1 MLQICSGKLFQEDV
15 EYKNQLR
22 GIIYTNLRF
31 DRESAINTD
40 AGSLLP
46 TSYLG
51 SSNTLIYELEEL
63 IESSGHGAQPGVLIS
78 HGVDPYLLDFS
89 AVLSFAL
96 NCTASVDNTLT
107 DRLLSDKRG
116 VSTFSTPKKMVK
128 RVFDREIYCTE
139 SDEKL
144 LIDFTKQLIGLE
156 RRTYLGVMRAIR
168 TYVTGMHRISDDFV
182 LAYTLLVAS
191 IESLTQDFDGHKPS
205 WLDYDQRKRGLIDS
219 ALSEASNETAEKVR
233 STLLD
238 IEHTALSR
246 RFKEFSLKYIKPSF
260 YREEVQ
266 DIPNPITSVDL
277 PKALNFAYQARS
289 QYIHNL
295 KELPRQLTL
304 VNHHTDTYRI
314 GNQTLLT
321 IQGLSRLARHV
332 ITEFI
337 MQQTTVKHENYDY
350 LYERAGVTSFR
361 SDPRYW
367 VGIPTI
373 DSNSG
378 SKKLEGFLSQLAS
391 QMAGV
396 SNSMVTDLT
405 DLLTVLESN
414 VDRLKKGDKLPYIAL
429 YFIFNHLVPEN
440 QKMTNADKFILRFR
454 KELFNPT
461 PEALI
466 FNLLCKSTANW
477 NIEVHYECLKTYFK
491 ERDNKLKFRI
501 PKLFEAGLILLLA
514 ERYRLEGNL
523 SKTRDLIAM
532 AVENYPD
539 HVKLRQFEIDF
550 SLNSQSIE
558 WMSILLSSQDENSV
572 I

>member
-116 VSTFSTPKKMVK
+116 VSTFSTPKKMVR

-246 RFKEFSLKYIKPSF
+246 RFKDFSLKYIKPSF

-373 DSNSG
+373 DANSG

-429 YFIFNHLVPEN
+429 YLIFNHLVPEN

-466 FNLLCKSTANW
+466 FNLLCKPTANW

>member
-1 MLQICSGKLFQEDV
+1 MLQICSGKLFQRDV
-15 EYKNQLR
+15 EYKNYLR

-31 DRESAINTD
+31 DRDITIDTA

-51 SSNTLIYELEEL
+51 KSNSVIYELEEL
-63 IESSGHGAQPGVLIS
+63 IESSGQGAQPGVLIS
-78 HGVDPYLLDFS
+78 HGIDPYLLDFS

-96 NCTASVDNTLT
+96 NCTASVDHTLT
-107 DRLLSDKRG
+107 DRLLSNKRG
-116 VSTFSTPKKMVK
+116 VSTFSTPKKMVR
-128 RVFDREIYCTE
+128 RVFDEEIYCTE

-144 LIDFTKQLIGLE
+144 LIDFTKHLIGLE

-205 WLDYDQRKRGLIDS
+205 WSDYDQRKRILIDS
-219 ALSEASNETAEKVR
+219 ALSEASNETSEKVR
-233 STLLD
+233 NTLLD

-246 RFKEFSLKYIKPSF
+246 RFKDFSLKYIKPSF

-266 DIPNPITSVDL
+266 DILNPITSVDL
-277 PKALNFAYQARS
+277 PKALSFAYQARS

-295 KELPRQLTL
+295 KELPKQLTL
-304 VNHHTDTYRI
+304 VHHTDTYRI
-314 GNQTLLT
+314 DNQTLLT

-337 MQQTTVKHENYDY
+337 MQQATVKHEDYDY
-350 LYERAGVTSFR
+350 LYERAGITSFR
-361 SDPRYW
+361 TDPRYW
-367 VGIPTI
+367 VGIPNI
-373 DSNSG
+373 HPNSG
-378 SKKLEGFLSQLAS
+378 SRKLEGFLAQLAS

-405 DLLTVLESN
+405 ELLTELESSI
-414 VDRLKKGDKLPYIAL
+414 DGLRKGDKLPYIAL
-429 YFIFNHLVPEN
+429 YLIFNQLVPEN
-440 QKMTNADKFILRFR
+440 QKMTNADNFILRFG
-454 KELFNPT
+454 KELTTPT

-466 FNLLCKSTANW
+466 FNLLSKGTTNW
-477 NIEVHYECLKTYFK
+477 DIEAHYEGLKTYFK
-491 ERDNKLKFRI
+491 QRDNKLKFRI

-514 ERYRLEGNL
+514 ERYRLDGNL
-523 SKTRDLIAM
+523 SKTKKLIAM

-539 HVKLRQFEIDF
+539 HIELRRFEIDF

-558 WMSILLSSQDENSV
+558 WTIILLPPQDEASV
-572 I
+572 V

>member
-15 EYKNQLR
+15 EYKNYLR

-31 DRESAINTD
+31 DQEITIDTA

-51 SSNTLIYELEEL
+51 KSNSVIYELEEL
-63 IESSGHGAQPGVLIS
+63 IESSGQGAQPGMLLS

-96 NCTASVDNTLT
+96 NCTATVDHTLT
-107 DRLLSDKRG
+107 DRLLSNKRG
-116 VSTFSTPKKMVK
+116 VSTFSTPNKMVR
-128 RVFDREIYCTE
+128 RVFDEEIYCTE

-144 LIDFTKQLIGLE
+144 LIDFTKHLIGLE

-168 TYVTGMHRISDDFV
+168 TYVTGMHRVSDDFV

-205 WLDYDQRKRGLIDS
+205 WSDYDQRKRILIDS

-246 RFKEFSLKYIKPSF
+246 RFKDFSLKYIKPSF

-266 DIPNPITSVDL
+266 DILNPITSVDL
-277 PKALNFAYQARS
+277 PKALKFAYQARS

-304 VNHHTDTYRI
+304 ARHTDTYRI
-314 GNQTLLT
+314 DNQTLLT

-337 MQQTTVKHENYDY
+337 MQQATVKHEDYDY
-350 LYERAGVTSFR
+350 LYERAGITR
-361 SDPRYW
+361 LRTDPRYW
-367 VGIPTI
+367 VGIPNI
-373 DSNSG
+373 HPNSG
-378 SKKLEGFLSQLAS
+378 SRKLEGFLDQLAG
-391 QMAGV
+391 QMASI
-396 SNSMVTDLT
+396 SNRMVTDLT
-405 DLLTVLESN
+405 ALLTELESSI
-414 VDRLKKGDKLPYIAL
+414 DGLRKEDKLPYIAL
-429 YFIFNHLVPEN
+429 YLIFNHFVPEN
-440 QKMTNADKFILRFR
+440 QKMTNADNFILRFG
-454 KELFNPT
+454 KELTTPT

-466 FNLLCKSTANW
+466 FNLLSKATPNW
-477 NIEVHYECLKTYFK
+477 DIETHYECLKTYFK
-491 ERDNKLKFRI
+491 QRDNKLKFRI

-514 ERYRLEGNL
+514 ERYRLDGNL
-523 SKTRDLIAM
+523 STTRDLIAM